1 MESAVTRIELLEL
14 QTVVAYSQL
23 LDGIKSRIQ
32 PLELKSAVTR
42 IQPPEL
48 KSAAI
53 HSQRQDGLSLKSDP
67 GAGARASRRMES
79 VVTRIQ
85 PLELELAAG

>member
-53 HSQRQDGLSLKSDP
+53 RSQDGLSLKSDP

-85 PLELELAAG
+85 PLKLELAAG